1 MARIN
6 QAGFNPVQNQPT
18 AEAEQAGRKGE
29 VVQSRG
35 QQIQTAPDQ
44 ASLAQKALA
53 DSAEEVSMMFQD
65 KSADRL
71 KKRDAKSRAG
81 SRIKEAMAKYLKSV
95 KGVGSAERFEKLH
108 SALKQLKN
116 PTQEQVKQMLQGF
129 REGTGEEGID
139 ADLLLALEE
148 LFSAEGADDELLEV
162 LRDLKSDLG
171 EDLQSF
177 YKDTIKTTSDMG
189 QVYDQMLG
197 EYGETEFME
206 ATDTLMTKLGED
218 LQAEGSSVDPAKIKA
233 TVDALFN
240 LQVARNTF
248 SAFAKLFQRMESAF
262 ADEDHSWQKDEDSRN
277 KQEREQ
283 NPEDDCE

>member
-1 MARIN
+1 
-6 QAGFNPVQNQPT
+6 
-18 AEAEQAGRKGE
+18 
-29 VVQSRG
+29 
-35 QQIQTAPDQ
+35 
-44 ASLAQKALA
+44 
-53 DSAEEVSMMFQD
+53 
-65 KSADRL
+65 
-71 KKRDAKSRAG
+71 
-81 SRIKEAMAKYLKSV
+81 
-95 KGVGSAERFEKLH
+95 
-108 SALKQLKN
+108 
-116 PTQEQVKQMLQGF
+116 
-129 REGTGEEGID
+129 
-139 ADLLLALEE
+139 
-148 LFSAEGADDELLEV
+148 
-162 LRDLKSDLG
+162 
-171 EDLQSF
+171 
-177 YKDTIKTTSDMG
+177 MG

-233 TVDALFN
+233 TVNALFN